1 MQCHAIQVLVGSE
14 KVNSFV
20 SSYSNYISI
29 DRVVRVVPSILIR
42 HAHRKSEFLG
52 HLIRE
57 IDALDGV
64 CPRM

>member
-1 MQCHAIQVLVGSE
+1 MQSKFWWDRKRLIPLFHLIAL
-14 KVNSFV
+14 
-20 SSYSNYISI
+20 YTSI
-29 DRVVRVVPSILIR
+29 DRVVRVVPRILIR
-42 HAHRKSEFLG
+42 HAYRKSEFLG